1 MKITKRKFIIILV
14 AGVFISLLSFL
25 FFTQIC
31 HGINGMLIKYI
42 ENTVL
47 RYFLYI
53 QNGVIV

>member
-1 MKITKRKFIIILV
+1 MKITKRSFIIILV

-31 HGINGMLIKYI
+31 HGINGVLIKFI

-47 RYFLYI
+47 R
-53 QNGVIV
+53 